1 MRAGEGVALAAVVF
15 WYSIYMA
22 ASKKDIGARLL
33 RLGTCLLL
41 LAAAAAGR
49 GGRLLGRDLASVPA
63 QNSGAGDAVTTASDG
78 ATVIDTTSLAWDI
91 PGYGGP
97 VPVAVTIRDGVVAEV
112 RPVLPNDETPLFFG
126 TLEEAGLW
134 KAWNGLPV
142 EVAVTTRV
150 DAVTG
155 ATYSSNAAIAN
166 VRTAL
171 ATAASS
177 QVLLE
182 AAIGTPKVRTVV
194 VFLVILAAAVVPL
207 VTRSRKVRTVL
218 LAFDIAVLG
227 LWNGLFLSHARLIG
241 WAGSGLRGT
250 WADVGASLLLLAMA
264 FLYPL
269 FGRPQHYCLQVCPF
283 GAAQELAGRIPAR
296 KWRLSPR
303 LVRALTAF
311 RRLLWAALML
321 ALWTGIWADWL
332 DWELFAAFAWRAA
345 PPLLLALAVA
355 VLILAIFVPRPYCRF
370 ACPTGTLFKLAES
383 NDKVNS

>member
-1 MRAGEGVALAAVVF
+1 MNAHVNDF
-15 WYSIYMA
+15 I
-22 ASKKDIGARLL
+22 ARLL
-33 RLGTCLLL
+33 RVCACLLL
-41 LAAAAAGR
+41 VAAAAAGR
-49 GGRLLGRDLASVPA
+49 GGRLLGRDLVSIPTRDSDTA
-63 QNSGAGDAVTTASDG
+63 DAFTTAEDG
-78 ATVIDTTSLAWDI
+78 ATVIDTTTLAPDI
-91 PGYGGP
+91 SGYGGP
-97 VPVAVTIRDGVVAEV
+97 VPVAVTIRDGVVTEV

-134 KAWNGLPV
+134 KKWNGLPV

-171 ATAASS
+171 ATAASAH
-177 QVLLE
+177 VLLE
-182 AAIGTPKVRTVV
+182 AAIGTPKVRSVV
-194 VFLVILAAAVVPL
+194 AFLVILAAAVLPL
-207 VTRSRKVRTVL
+207 VTRARKVRTAL
-218 LAFDIAVLG
+218 LALDIAVLG

-241 WAGSGLRGT
+241 WAGAGLRG
-250 WADVGASLLLLAMA
+250 WWWDVGASLLLLAMA

-283 GAAQELAGRIPAR
+283 GAAQELAGRIPTR
-296 KWRLSPR
+296 KWRLPPR

-311 RRLLWAALML
+311 RRLLWGALML
-321 ALWTGIWADWL
+321 SLWTGLWADWL

-355 VLILAIFVPRPYCRF
+355 VLVLAVFVPRPYCRF
-370 ACPTGTLFKLAES
+370 ACPTGTLFKIAES
-383 NDKVNS
+383 NEKVNS

>member
-1 MRAGEGVALAAVVF
+1 
-15 WYSIYMA
+15 MA
-22 ASKKDIGARLL
+22 TGTKDFMAHLL
-33 RLGTCLLL
+33 RLGACLLL
-41 LAAAAAGR
+41 IAAAAAGR
-49 GGRLLGRDLASVPA
+49 GGRLLGRDLGRRADSA
-63 QNSGAGDAVTTASDG
+63 ADTKAAVTTASDG

-91 PGYGGP
+91 SGYGGP

-126 TLEEAGLW
+126 TLEESGLW
-134 KAWNGLPV
+134 KKWNGLPV

-171 ATAASS
+171 ATAASA

-182 AAIGTPKVRTVV
+182 AAIGTPKARTVIA
-194 VFLVILAAAVVPL
+194 FLVILAAAVLPL

-218 LAFDIAVLG
+218 LALDIAVLG

-250 WADVGASLLLLAMA
+250 WADVGASLLLLVLA

-303 LVRALTAF
+303 LMRVLTAF

>member
-1 MRAGEGVALAAVVF
+1 M
-15 WYSIYMA
+15 
-22 ASKKDIGARLL
+22 GARTGADLWYYIRMSIHSGDFFARAL
-33 RLGTCLLL
+33 RVAVCLLL

-49 GGRLLGRDLASVPA
+49 GGRLLGRDLASIPA
-63 QNSGAGDAVTTASDG
+63 RNPGEGNAVTTASDG

-91 PGYGGP
+91 SGYGGP

-134 KAWNGLPV
+134 KKWNGLPV

-171 ATAASS
+171 ATAASA

-182 AAIGTPKVRTVV
+182 AAIGTPKARTVIA
-194 VFLVILAAAVVPL
+194 FLVILAAAVLPL

-218 LAFDIAVLG
+218 LALDIAVLG

-303 LVRALTAF
+303 LMRVLTAF

>member
-1 MRAGEGVALAAVVF
+1 
-15 WYSIYMA
+15 MA
-22 ASKKDIGARLL
+22 NSTKDFMAHLL

-41 LAAAAAGR
+41 IAAAAAGR
-49 GGRLLGRDLASVPA
+49 GGRLLGRDLGRRADSA
-63 QNSGAGDAVTTASDG
+63 ADTKAAITTAADG
-78 ATVIDTTSLAWDI
+78 ALVIDSSSLASDVS
-91 PGYGGP
+91 GYGGP
-97 VPVAVTIRDGVVAEV
+97 VPVAVTIRDGVVADV

-126 TLEEAGLW
+126 TLDEAGLW
-134 KAWNGLPV
+134 KKWNGLPV
-142 EVAVTTRV
+142 EVAVTSRV

-171 ATAASS
+171 ATAAATE
-177 QVLLE
+177 VLLE
-182 AAIGTPKVRTVV
+182 AAIGTPKARTVIA
-194 VFLVILAAAVVPL
+194 FLVILAAAVVPL
-207 VTRSRKVRTVL
+207 VTRSRKVRTAL
-218 LAFDIAVLG
+218 LALDIAVLG

-241 WAGSGLRGT
+241 WAGAGLRG
-250 WADVGASLLLLAMA
+250 WWWDVGASLLLLAMA

-311 RRLLWAALML
+311 RRLLWGALML
-321 ALWTGIWADWL
+321 SLWTGLWADWL
-332 DWELFAAFAWRAA
+332 DWELFAAFAFRAA

-355 VLILAIFVPRPYCRF
+355 VLVLAVFVPRPYCRF

-383 NDKVNS
+383 KEKDNP